1 MSSASIE
8 FFVPGAVEP
17 VRFELDPVMVY
28 VWEYQLLN
36 PKPELSE
43 MVSIRCEGKG
53 LIQIPRYGAFR
64 TSYKC
69 LDPVKGFDGN
79 DVLYMLSEFKPR
91 WESGLIEFKADG
103 RLAVRPLE
111 LSEFHSWASLIER
124 AAEGPQAP
132 IWRQSL

>member
-8 FFVPGAVEP
+8 FFVPGAGEP
-17 VRFELDPVMVY
+17 VVFELDPVMVY

-36 PKPELSE
+36 PNPDLSE
-43 MVSIRCEGKG
+43 MVSIRFEGKG

-64 TSYKC
+64 TSYEG

-91 WESGLIEFKADG
+91 WESGLIEFRADG
-103 RLAVRPLE
+103 RIALSPLH
-111 LSEFHSWASLIER
+111 LSEYHTWDSLIER
-124 AAEGPQAP
+124 AAEGAQAP
-132 IWRQSL
+132 VWRQSL

>member
-8 FFVPGAVEP
+8 FFVPGAGES

-36 PKPELSE
+36 PNPDLSE
-43 MVSIRCEGKG
+43 MVSIRFEGKG

-64 TSYKC
+64 TSYEG

-91 WESGLIEFKADG
+91 WESGLIEFRANG
-103 RLAVRPLE
+103 RIALSPLQM
-111 LSEFHSWASLIER
+111 SEHHSWVSLIER
-124 AAEGPQAP
+124 VAEGPQTP
-132 IWRQSL
+132 VWRQSL

>member
-8 FFVPGAVEP
+8 FFVPGVGEP

-36 PKPELSE
+36 PNPDLSE
-43 MVSIRCEGKG
+43 MVSIRFEGKG

-64 TSYKC
+64 TSYEC
-69 LDPVKGFDGN
+69 LDPVKGFDAE

-91 WESGLIEFKADG
+91 WESGLIEFRANG
-103 RLAVRPLE
+103 RIALSPLQV
-111 LSEFHSWASLIER
+111 SEFHSWASLIER
-124 AAEGPQAP
+124 VAERSQTPV
-132 IWRQSL
+132 WRQSL